1 MTYEGEFEVR
11 LVDAWDLDAIADL
24 YRAGGW
30 WKEEWNPTGLPS
42 LIRGSFAFAVAVE
55 SSTGRTVGM
64 GRVISDGVSD
74 GYVQDLV
81 VHPNY
86 RDRDIGTMILSALLK
101 ECTSAGVTWIALIA
115 EPETEAFYAMSGFQ
129 RMEGHTPMRWYP
141 EKR

>member
-1 MTYEGEFEVR
+1 MLDEIDVEVR
-11 LVDAWDLDAIADL
+11 IVDAWDVDAIADL

-30 WKEEWNPTGLPS
+30 WKEEWNPAGLSS

-55 SSTGRTVGM
+55 SSTSRTVGM

-115 EPETEAFYAMSGFQ
+115 EPETEAFYARSGFQ

>member
-30 WKEEWNPTGLPS
+30 WKEEWNPAGLSS

-101 ECTSAGVTWIALIA
+101 ECRLQVSPGSPL
-115 EPETEAFYAMSGFQ
+115 
-129 RMEGHTPMRWYP
+129 
-141 EKR
+141 